1 MALMFDRIAN
11 NFAKNGYFP
20 TDAVTMQRVINAL
33 DVPDTETYVIDP
45 CCGEGAALADV
56 THHLRSSG
64 TAIHSYGVEFDPQRA
79 ASARALLD
87 VAVRSDVH
95 DMSVKARSFGL
106 LFLNPPYG
114 DLVSDK
120 AALSDATKGKQR
132 LEKMFVERCHPW
144 LATEGVLVL
153 IVPYYALDAELSS
166 RIASHYRDVRVFLAP
181 EQRFKQCVI
190 FGIKRKQA
198 YLDNALCKQLEEIGQ
213 GQLPPELPE
222 LWTFAQY
229 QTPTVLEV
237 PHFKAINITTD
248 GLAHEL
254 SRLSS
259 STLWPQFGRYFSA
272 TGAAHRRPLRKLTD
286 WHLALALAAGQ
297 IQGVITS
304 KDDRVLLIKGDTHKD
319 RTMKVTHEQHGKNG
333 QDVRE
338 VRTFTDKFVPSIKAI
353 EFTPNSPMFG
363 NLVTIQ

>member
-1 MALMFDRIAN
+1 MALMFDRLAN
-11 NFAKNGYFP
+11 NYAKNGYFP
-20 TDAVTMQRVINAL
+20 TDAVTMQRIINAL
-33 DVPDTETYVIDP
+33 EVPDTETYVIDP

-56 THHLRSSG
+56 KHHLSSLG
-64 TAIHSYGVEFDPQRA
+64 AAIHAYGVEFDPMRA
-79 ASARALLD
+79 ACARDLLD

-95 DMSVKARSFGL
+95 DMSIKAKSFGL

-144 LATEGVLVL
+144 LVQDGVLVL
-153 IVPYYALDAELSS
+153 IVPYYVLDAELSS
-166 RIASHYRDVRVFLAP
+166 RIASHYRDVRVFMAP

-190 FGIKRKQA
+190 FGIKRKNA
-198 YLDNALCKQLEEIGQ
+198 YLDNALCKQLEEVGR

-222 LWTFAQY
+222 LWTFAPY
-229 QTPTVLEV
+229 QTPSVTEV
-237 PHFKAINITTD
+237 PHFKTITITAD

-254 SRLSS
+254 RRMSS

-272 TGAAHRRPLRKLTD
+272 TKVAHRRPLRKLTD

-304 KDDRVLLIKGDTHKD
+304 KDGRVLLIKGDTHKD
-319 RTMKVTHEQHGKNG
+319 RTQKVTFEPHGKNG